1 LQFESVYD
9 KSRVEPGVERR
20 IVVEREAAELRR
32 Y

>member
-9 KSRVEPGVERR
+9 KSRVEPGVKRR
-20 IVVEREAAELRR
+20 IAAEQEAAELRR